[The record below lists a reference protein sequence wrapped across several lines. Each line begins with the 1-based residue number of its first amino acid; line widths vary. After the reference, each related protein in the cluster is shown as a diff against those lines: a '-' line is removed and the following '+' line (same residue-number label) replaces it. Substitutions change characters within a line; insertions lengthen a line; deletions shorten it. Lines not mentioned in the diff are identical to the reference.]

1 MKNACYGRTI
11 GTELMHAEIE
21 ILMRAKSPEKP
32 TIQGKGLKRSQT
44 GATKQRP
51 HKLINKI
58 KINNINKIIFN

>member
-1 MKNACYGRTI
+1 MKNVCYGRTI

-44 GATKQRP
+44 GAAKQRP
-51 HKLINKI
+51 HNMI
-58 KINNINKIIFN
+58 